1 MAYKCKNCGKFVAKD
16 AAVCKH
22 CGQENPAEL
31 TENDLLKRAGRL
43 SSVRTS

>member
-31 TENDLLKRAGRL
+31 VENGNNGPTGI
-43 SSVRTS
+43 VRDWS